1 MGIRREAF
9 DALCQA
15 RDALDAG
22 PPDGPEHTLLHR
34 EYLKARLAQYRR
46 AESRRPVIDPVPAMN
61 RRFFTTSTIW
71 DTAEFPTGRPVA
83 WSGSGGGRGWDRV
96 RTLPKAQ
103 LRLGVGTSIRRLP
116 PLLNTVVVKGTHILS
131 RPLLE
136 IWQRFDP
143 EALDILPIA
152 LEGRRKQPVEQA
164 YFFVDIVRQ
173 LPAFDLDAMEV
184 FLLRAPRSYGESFE
198 LFPAPQVYALREDL
212 PVAGVHLFR
221 DVNWDG
227 AYFIS
232 AELRQACLDAG
243 FTDIPLAHPEAPD
256 HAITVDKPTPKRERR
271 GL

>member
-1 MGIRREAF
+1 MGIRRDAYE
-9 DALCQA
+9 ALCQA

-46 AESRRPVIDPVPAMN
+46 AESRRPVVDPVPAMN

-71 DTAEFPTGRPVA
+71 DTAEFPTAPPVA
-83 WSGSGGGRGWDRV
+83 WYGSGGGRGWDEV
-96 RTLPKAQ
+96 RTLPKPQ

-184 FLLRAPRSYGESFE
+184 FLFREPRSYGESFE

-221 DVNWDG
+221 DLNWNG

-243 FTDIPLAHPEAPD
+243 FTDIPLAHPETPD
-256 HAITVDKPTPKRERR
+256 TAIKVDKPAPKRERR
-271 GL
+271 GS